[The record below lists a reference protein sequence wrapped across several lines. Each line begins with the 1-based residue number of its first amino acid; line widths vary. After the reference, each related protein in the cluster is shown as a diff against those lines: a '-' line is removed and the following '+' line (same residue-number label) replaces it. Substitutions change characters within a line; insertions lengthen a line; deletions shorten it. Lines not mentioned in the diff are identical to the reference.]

1 MSGLSIVS
9 GIALSMGQPASMPV
23 ESSMV
28 TLQTNSSIGV
38 GQTSEETKTQV
49 AGLSQ
54 WFWQLVAPPKGE
66 KYDRIEIDR
75 PYRF

>member
-9 GIALSMGQPASMPV
+9 GIALSMGQPSLLTLETTVATSP
-23 ESSMV
+23 EIV
-28 TLQTNSSIGV
+28 TV
-38 GQTSEETKTQV
+38 VADKKTSGAKTQV

-54 WFWQLVAPPKGE
+54 WFWQLVAPSKGE
-66 KYDRIEIDR
+66 KYNRIEIDR

>member
-9 GIALSMGQPASMPV
+9 GIALSMGQPL
-23 ESSMV
+23 
-28 TLQTNSSIGV
+28 TLETTV
-38 GQTSEETKTQV
+38 ATSPEIITVVADQKTSGAKMQV

-66 KYDRIEIDR
+66 KYERTQIDR

>member
-38 GQTSEETKTQV
+38 GQTSEEAKTQV

-54 WFWQLVAPPKGE
+54 WFWQLVAPSKSE
-66 KYDRIEIDR
+66 KYDRIQIDR